1 MARIMARIYV
11 IEDDKAVRGEL
22 ATLLRRAGHEPVCA
36 QRFDRL
42 AADALDAAPD
52 VVLLDLGLPGT
63 DGQYVCREL
72 RQSSNVPIMV
82 VTSRATDLDELMS
95 MSLGADDFVT
105 KPYNGQILLAR
116 IDALLRRVKGA
127 DQVGSR
133 ATDLDELMSM
143 SLGADDFVTKPYNG
157 QILLARIDA
166 LLRRVKGADQ
176 VGRVIEFRGL
186 SLDLARS
193 TASFEGSSVELTK
206 NELRILSLL
215 MRRKGEIVSREEIMV
230 ELWNSDAFI
239 DDNTLTVNTPT
250 PLSTT
255 TPSRS
260 T

>member
-1 MARIMARIYV
+1 MARIYV

-127 DQVGSR
+127 DQVG
-133 ATDLDELMSM
+133 
-143 SLGADDFVTKPYNG
+143 
-157 QILLARIDA
+157 
-166 LLRRVKGADQ
+166 
-176 VGRVIEFRGL
+176 RVIEFRGL

-239 DDNTLTVNTPT
+239 DDNTLTVNMNRLRKT
-250 PLSTT
+250 LSTIGVNDYLVT
-255 TPSRS
+255 HRGQGYSA
-260 T
+260 

>member
-1 MARIMARIYV
+1 MARIYV
-11 IEDDKAVRGEL
+11 IEDDEAVRGEL

-42 AADALDAAPD
+42 TADTLDAAPD

-72 RQSSNVPIMV
+72 RQSSSVPIMV

-116 IDALLRRVKGA
+116 IDALLRRVKG
-127 DQVGSR
+127 V
-133 ATDLDELMSM
+133 
-143 SLGADDFVTKPYNG
+143 
-157 QILLARIDA
+157 
-166 LLRRVKGADQ
+166 DQ
-176 VGRVIEFRGL
+176 VGRVIEYRGL
-186 SLDLARS
+186 ALDLARS
-193 TASFEGSSVELTK
+193 TASFEGRTVELTK

-239 DDNTLTVNTPT
+239 DDNTLTVNMNRLRKTLVT
-250 PLSTT
+250 IGVNDYLVTHRGQGYSA
-255 TPSRS
+255 
-260 T
+260 

>member
-1 MARIMARIYV
+1 MARIYV
-11 IEDDKAVRGEL
+11 IEDDEAVRGEL

-42 AADALDAAPD
+42 TADTLDAAPD
-52 VVLLDLGLPGT
+52 VVLLALGLPGT

-72 RQSSNVPIMV
+72 RQSSSVPIMV

-116 IDALLRRVKGA
+116 IDALLRRVKG
-127 DQVGSR
+127 V
-133 ATDLDELMSM
+133 
-143 SLGADDFVTKPYNG
+143 
-157 QILLARIDA
+157 
-166 LLRRVKGADQ
+166 DQ
-176 VGRVIEFRGL
+176 VGRVIEYRGL
-186 SLDLARS
+186 ALDLARS
-193 TASFEGSSVELTK
+193 TASFEGRTVELTK

-239 DDNTLTVNTPT
+239 DDNTLTVNMNRLRKTLVT
-250 PLSTT
+250 IGVNDYLVTHRGQGYSA
-255 TPSRS
+255 
-260 T
+260 

>member
-1 MARIMARIYV
+1 MARIYV
-11 IEDDKAVRGEL
+11 IEDDEAVRGEL

-42 AADALDAAPD
+42 TADALDAAPD

-82 VTSRATDLDELMS
+82 VT
-95 MSLGADDFVT
+95 
-105 KPYNGQILLAR
+105 
-116 IDALLRRVKGA
+116 
-127 DQVGSR
+127 SR

-239 DDNTLTVNTPT
+239 DDNTLTVNMNRLRKT
-250 PLSTT
+250 LSTIGVNDYLVT
-255 TPSRS
+255 HRGQGYSA
-260 T
+260 

>member
-1 MARIMARIYV
+1 MARIYV
-11 IEDDKAVRGEL
+11 IEDDEAVRGEL

-42 AADALDAAPD
+42 TADTLDAAPD

-72 RQSSNVPIMV
+72 RQSSSVPIMV

-116 IDALLRRVKGA
+116 IDALLRRVKG
-127 DQVGSR
+127 V
-133 ATDLDELMSM
+133 
-143 SLGADDFVTKPYNG
+143 
-157 QILLARIDA
+157 
-166 LLRRVKGADQ
+166 DQ
-176 VGRVIEFRGL
+176 VGRVIEYRGL
-186 SLDLARS
+186 ALDPARS
-193 TASFEGSSVELTK
+193 TASFEGRTVELTK

-239 DDNTLTVNTPT
+239 DDNTLTVNMNRLRKTLAT
-250 PLSTT
+250 IGVNDYLVTHRGQGYSA
-255 TPSRS
+255 
-260 T
+260 

>member
-1 MARIMARIYV
+1 MARIYV
-11 IEDDKAVRGEL
+11 IEDDEAVRGEL

-42 AADALDAAPD
+42 TVDALDAAPD

-72 RQSSNVPIMV
+72 RQSSSVPIMV

-127 DQVGSR
+127 DQVGR
-133 ATDLDELMSM
+133 A
-143 SLGADDFVTKPYNG
+143 
-157 QILLARIDA
+157 
-166 LLRRVKGADQ
+166 
-176 VGRVIEFRGL
+176 IEFRGL

-193 TASFEGSSVELTK
+193 TASFEGNSVELTK

-239 DDNTLTVNTPT
+239 APWRA
-250 PLSTT
+250 SM
-255 TPSRS
+255 
-260 T
+260 

>member
-1 MARIMARIYV
+1 MARIYV
-11 IEDDKAVRGEL
+11 IEDDEAVRGEL

-42 AADALDAAPD
+42 TADTLDAAPD

-72 RQSSNVPIMV
+72 RQLSSVPIMV

-116 IDALLRRVKGA
+116 IDALLRRVKG
-127 DQVGSR
+127 V
-133 ATDLDELMSM
+133 
-143 SLGADDFVTKPYNG
+143 
-157 QILLARIDA
+157 
-166 LLRRVKGADQ
+166 DQ
-176 VGRVIEFRGL
+176 VGRVIEYRGL
-186 SLDLARS
+186 ALDLARS
-193 TASFEGSSVELTK
+193 TASFEGRTVELTK

-239 DDNTLTVNTPT
+239 DDNTLTVNMNLLRKTLAT
-250 PLSTT
+250 IGVNDYLVTHRGQGYSA
-255 TPSRS
+255 
-260 T
+260 

>member
-1 MARIMARIYV
+1 MARIYV
-11 IEDDKAVRGEL
+11 IEDDEAVRGEL

-42 AADALDAAPD
+42 TADTLDAAPD

-72 RQSSNVPIMV
+72 RQSSSVPIMV

-116 IDALLRRVKGA
+116 IDALLRRVKG
-127 DQVGSR
+127 V
-133 ATDLDELMSM
+133 
-143 SLGADDFVTKPYNG
+143 
-157 QILLARIDA
+157 
-166 LLRRVKGADQ
+166 DQ
-176 VGRVIEFRGL
+176 VGRVIEYRGL
-186 SLDLARS
+186 ALDLARS
-193 TASFEGSSVELTK
+193 TASFEGRTVELTK

-230 ELWNSDAFI
+230 EPWNSDAY
-239 DDNTLTVNTPT
+239 TLTVNMNRLRKTLAT
-250 PLSTT
+250 IGVNDYLVTHRGQGYSA
-255 TPSRS
+255 
-260 T
+260 